1 MNCCQIQGLEMVFDQ
16 PTVAKELDRYRRK
29 GPGKSTRMLIEAV
42 KAEEVSGKT
51 LLDIG
56 GGVGAVQHAL
66 LKDGLRQAT
75 DVDASE
81 AYLEAARSEAQ
92 RRGLDNQITFFH
104 GNFIDFARQIPPADI
119 VTLDRVI
126 CCFPDMEQLVSLSAV
141 RAKQAYGLVYP
152 RQTWWLKAL
161 MRLANFYFKLHKNPY
176 RMFLHPDR
184 KVEDILT
191 SYGFKR
197 QSYTRSFIWQVAV
210 YTRQA

>member
-16 PTVAKELDRYRRK
+16 PAVTKELIRYRRK
-29 GPGKSTRMLIEAV
+29 GPSKTTRMLIEAV
-42 KAEEVSGKT
+42 KAEEVGGKT

-66 LKDGLRQAT
+66 LKDGLQQAT

-92 RRGLDNQITFFH
+92 RRGFDDQITFFH
-104 GNFIDFARQIPPADI
+104 GNFIDLARKVPPADI

-126 CCFPDMEQLVSLSAV
+126 CCFPDMEQLVSLSAIK
-141 RAKQAYGLVYP
+141 AKKAYGLVYP

-161 MRLANFYFKLHKNPY
+161 MRLANFYFKLRKNPY

-184 KVEDILT
+184 EVDDILT

-197 QSYTRSFIWQVAV
+197 HSYTRSFIWQVVV
-210 YTRQA
+210 YSR